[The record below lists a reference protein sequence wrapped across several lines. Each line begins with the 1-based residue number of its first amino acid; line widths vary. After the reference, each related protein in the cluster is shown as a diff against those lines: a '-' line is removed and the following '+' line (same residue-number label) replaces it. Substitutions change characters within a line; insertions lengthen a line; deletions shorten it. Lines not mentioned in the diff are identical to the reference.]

1 MLLAA
6 WPFKMF
12 PMKLNIPNRLSAL
25 RAICAS
31 AIAVVLVVVLG
42 CQDSDSEAQNS
53 VSRSGQSTPES
64 TAVELSFGT
73 PTARLEIANPNR
85 VEATLF
91 RIDVDQRIEAK
102 RLDPKETQYS
112 FIVPSGFYLIQPK
125 RAEEADS
132 AQTEQPAIG
141 YPAPAIANVLNS
153 TALKIEIGLR
163 PDPQPGWCWIP
174 AGPAIVGD
182 TLGVGASNERPARI
196 ENVAGFW
203 LAETEVT
210 NLQYAQFLSA
220 QSKVEDNW
228 IDLESKKCRVQKLGD
243 NQFRSDAPELPVVMV
258 SFHGAQAYCDWLT
271 EKTKQTHRLPVE
283 AEWEKAARGP
293 ESNIY
298 AYGNVYQQSLANQE
312 SGKLKPVKS
321 YRPNSY
327 GLYDMTGNVF
337 EWMSNQNDP
346 NADRVYKQSLRGGS
360 FVLDGMYLRNS
371 FRMRQSQSVM
381 TDDIGFRVAKDSKA
395 N

>member
-112 FIVPSGFYLIQPK
+112 FLSLIH
-125 RAEEADS
+125 
-132 AQTEQPAIG
+132 I
-141 YPAPAIANVLNS
+141 
-153 TALKIEIGLR
+153 
-163 PDPQPGWCWIP
+163 
-174 AGPAIVGD
+174 
-182 TLGVGASNERPARI
+182 
-196 ENVAGFW
+196 
-203 LAETEVT
+203 
-210 NLQYAQFLSA
+210 
-220 QSKVEDNW
+220 
-228 IDLESKKCRVQKLGD
+228 
-243 NQFRSDAPELPVVMV
+243 
-258 SFHGAQAYCDWLT
+258 
-271 EKTKQTHRLPVE
+271 
-283 AEWEKAARGP
+283 
-293 ESNIY
+293 
-298 AYGNVYQQSLANQE
+298 
-312 SGKLKPVKS
+312 
-321 YRPNSY
+321 
-327 GLYDMTGNVF
+327 
-337 EWMSNQNDP
+337 
-346 NADRVYKQSLRGGS
+346 
-360 FVLDGMYLRNS
+360 
-371 FRMRQSQSVM
+371 
-381 TDDIGFRVAKDSKA
+381 
-395 N
+395 